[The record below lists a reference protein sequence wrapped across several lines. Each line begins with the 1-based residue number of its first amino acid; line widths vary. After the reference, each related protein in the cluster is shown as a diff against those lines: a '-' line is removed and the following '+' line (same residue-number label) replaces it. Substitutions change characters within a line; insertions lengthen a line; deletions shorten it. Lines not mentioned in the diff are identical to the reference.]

1 MKRIALMTK
10 LTGLFLMITVSLSA
24 QRYFTREGK
33 VIFDATVPA
42 SPEKIAAE
50 AKAGVLVVD
59 LATGAA
65 EMAVLLKGF
74 LFEKALMQ
82 EHFNENYV
90 ESTKF
95 PKATFK
101 GKLEKPEIITLNK
114 DGVYVANLSG
124 TMDLHGVTKPLTT
137 TATFTV
143 KSGKIVAT
151 STFPVILTD
160 YKIDIPSVVAG
171 KLAKQA
177 AVTITA
183 DLKPLK

>member
-1 MKRIALMTK
+1 MTRIAFLTK
-10 LTGLFLMITVSLSA
+10 LTGLFLLITVSLSA
-24 QRYFTREGK
+24 QKYFTREGK
-33 VIFDATVPA
+33 VNFDATVPA

-50 AKAGVLVVD
+50 SKTGVLVVD
-59 LATGAA
+59 LASGAT

-90 ESTKF
+90 ESTKY

-101 GKLEKPEIITLNK
+101 GKLEKPEAITLNK
-114 DGVYVANLSG
+114 DGVYVANVSG

-143 KSGKIVAT
+143 KGGKIVAT
-151 STFPVILTD
+151 SSFPLILTD

-177 AVTITA
+177 AINITA
-183 DLKPLK
+183 DLKVLK

>member
-1 MKRIALMTK
+1 MTRIALIIK
-10 LTGLFLMITVSLSA
+10 LTSLFLLIGVTLSA

-33 VIFDATVPA
+33 VFFNDTAPT
-42 SPEKIAAE
+42 SPEKIEAN

-59 LATGAA
+59 IATGAI

-90 ESTKF
+90 ESTKY

-101 GKLEKPEIITLNK
+101 GKLEKPEAVTLTK
-114 DGVYVANLSG
+114 DGIYVANVSG

-143 KSGKIVAT
+143 KGGKIVAT
-151 STFPVILTD
+151 ANFPLILTD
-160 YKIDIPSVVAG
+160 YKIEIPSLVAN

-183 DLKPLK
+183 NLALLK

>member
-1 MKRIALMTK
+1 MTRFALMTK
-10 LTGLFLMITVSLSA
+10 LTSLFLLVTVTLSA

-33 VIFDATVPA
+33 VNFDATVPA

-50 AKAGVLVVD
+50 SKSGVLVAD
-59 LATGAA
+59 LSTGAA

-90 ESTKF
+90 ESTKY

-101 GKLEKPEIITLNK
+101 GKLEKPETITLNK

-124 TMDLHGVTKPLTT
+124 TMDLHGVTKPLST

-143 KSGKIVAT
+143 KGGKIVAT
-151 STFPVILTD
+151 SSFPLILTD

-183 DLKPLK
+183 ELKPLK